1 MEALLDVGVWERWRA
16 PRSLEPEDVLS
27 ARNEHSEAVSS
38 TVADAAA
45 AAGAG
50 ALAVEAVRG
59 RLRADFVFWTGG
71 SHSSGRRLM

>member
-38 TVADAAA
+38 TAAA
-45 AAGAG
+45 GGAG

-59 RLRADFVFWTGG
+59 RLRAVFVF
-71 SHSSGRRLM
+71 